1 MPRVFLTVIAP
12 ILVVAAVG
20 YLLARFRLIEDP
32 RPLSRVTTYALLPA
46 LAFSALARSEQS
58 GADILALAM
67 CAWLVAGSNRS
78 WVWRSPGV
86 SHSIP

>member
-12 ILVVAAVG
+12 SLVVAAVG

-46 LAFSALARSEQS
+46 LAFSALARSPQPCQS
-58 GADILALAM
+58 IAA
-67 CAWLVAGSNRS
+67 
-78 WVWRSPGV
+78 
-86 SHSIP
+86 